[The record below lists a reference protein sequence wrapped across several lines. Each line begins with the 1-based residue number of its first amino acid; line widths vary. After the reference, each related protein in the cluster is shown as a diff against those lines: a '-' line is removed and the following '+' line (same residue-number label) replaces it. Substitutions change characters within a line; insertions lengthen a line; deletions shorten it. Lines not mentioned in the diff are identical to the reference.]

1 MRRLGHRLRLTLVS
15 GVTAGILLALVF
27 AGIVFTSRASELQA
41 AQDVLEPA
49 VRQAEEE
56 VRTGGSD
63 PDLEEITAP
72 NPELSIA
79 TFSPEGQLLAHAGPR
94 HLRPETRE
102 GVIHTPQGPQ
112 IVIATGHAG
121 GKLIVAALPWSGREK
136 STRRMAI
143 LLALLWGP
151 LTACAALAIWR
162 ASHATFQPLAELARQ
177 AEAMSASPLARRLP
191 EEGADEFATFAAQL
205 NRFLDRLSESVSRQ
219 EQFVADAAH
228 ELRTPLAVLRGS
240 IETTLRRNRTEAEYR
255 ETLTRTLV
263 EAERLSDLVETL
275 LQSAK
280 PSTAP
285 ADPTDLEVAIEKA
298 HARWVD
304 RFANAEVILNTE
316 TEPLLA
322 PIGETEVGVVLDNLL
337 SNALRASPA
346 GTHCRVNLSRTGD
359 RARLTV
365 EDEGVGIPEGHAAQ
379 IFERFARGDEGRDR
393 DRGGF
398 GIGLAVCRRLI
409 TERGGTI
416 YAEPGTVGAR
426 FVIEF
431 PLD

>member
-1 MRRLGHRLRLTLVS
+1 MRPFGHRLRLTLVS
-15 GVTAGILLALVF
+15 GITAGILLAFVF
-27 AGIVFTSRASELQA
+27 AGVVFANRASEFQA
-41 AQDVLEPA
+41 ARDILVPA
-49 VRQAEEE
+49 MRQGRVELT
-56 VRTGGSD
+56 TGGAH
-63 PDLEEITAP
+63 PDLDEITAS
-72 NPELSIA
+72 NPELSMA
-79 TFSPEGQLLAHAGPR
+79 VFTLDGRPLVHSGPLHLHPEPR
-94 HLRPETRE
+94 D
-102 GVIHTPQGPQ
+102 GVIHTPEGPQ
-112 IVIATGHAG
+112 IVVATAHTAD
-121 GKLIVAALPWSGREK
+121 KILVAALPWSGREK
-136 STRRMAI
+136 ATRRLAV

-191 EEGADEFATFAAQL
+191 EEGADEFAAFAAQL

-228 ELRTPLAVLRGS
+228 ELRTPLAVVRGS
-240 IETTLRRNRTEAEYR
+240 IETTLRRSRSEEEYR
-255 ETLTRTLV
+255 ETLYRTLA

-285 ADPTDLEVAIEKA
+285 AVPTDLEVAIEKA

-304 RFANAEVILNTE
+304 RFANAEVLLDTE
-316 TEPLLA
+316 TEPIGYS
-322 PIGETEVGVVLDNLL
+322 IGETEIGVILDNLL

-346 GTHCRVNLSRTGD
+346 GTHCHVRLGRREGTI
-359 RARLTV
+359 RLTV
-365 EDEGVGIPEGHAAQ
+365 EDQGKGIRQEQAEQ

-398 GIGLAVCRRLI
+398 GIGLAVCRRLVA
-409 TERGGTI
+409 ERGGTI
-416 YAEPGTVGAR
+416 YAEAGAIGAR

-431 PLD
+431 PP